1 MKIKATEPET
11 PSDWIELI
19 EHSCADLPTVEIRDR
34 FIDGGLFALLDL
46 ILRRES
52 ADA

>member
-19 EHSCADLPTVEIRDR
+19 EHSCADLPVVEIRDK

-46 ILRRES
+46 ILRRETV
-52 ADA
+52 DA

>member
-1 MKIKATEPET
+1 MKIKTTEPET

-34 FIDGGLFALLDL
+34 FIYGGLFALLDL
-46 ILRRES
+46 ILRRETV
-52 ADA
+52 DA

>member
-11 PSDWIELI
+11 SSDWIALI
-19 EHSCADLPTVEIRDR
+19 EHSCIDLPVVEIRSR

-46 ILRRES
+46 MLRRETV
-52 ADA
+52 DA

>member
-34 FIDGGLFALLDL
+34 FIDGGLFALLDP
-46 ILRRES
+46 ILCDEI

>member
-11 PSDWIELI
+11 PSDWTTLI
-19 EHSCADLPTVEIRDR
+19 EHSCIDLPVVEIRSR

-46 ILRRES
+46 MLRRETV
-52 ADA
+52 DA

>member
-11 PSDWIELI
+11 PSDWIALI
-19 EHSCADLPTVEIRDR
+19 EHSCIDLPVVEIRSR

-46 ILRRES
+46 MLRRETV
-52 ADA
+52 DA

>member
-34 FIDGGLFALLDL
+34 FLGGGLFALLDL
-46 ILRRES
+46 ILRRETV
-52 ADA
+52 DA

>member
-19 EHSCADLPTVEIRDR
+19 EPSCADLPTVEIRSR

-46 ILRRES
+46 MLRRETV
-52 ADA
+52 DA

>member
-46 ILRRES
+46 MLRRES

>member
-11 PSDWIELI
+11 PSDWIALI

-46 ILRRES
+46 ILRRETV
-52 ADA
+52 DA

>member
-19 EHSCADLPTVEIRDR
+19 EHSCADLPVVEIRDK

-46 ILRRES
+46 MLRRETV
-52 ADA
+52 DA

>member
-11 PSDWIELI
+11 PSDWIALI

-34 FIDGGLFALLDL
+34 FIDGGLFALLDP
-46 ILRRES
+46 ILCDEI

>member
-19 EHSCADLPTVEIRDR
+19 EHSCADLPVVEIRSK
-34 FIDGGLFALLDL
+34 FTDGGLFALLDL
-46 ILRRES
+46 MLRRETV
-52 ADA
+52 DA

>member
-19 EHSCADLPTVEIRDR
+19 EHSCADLPTVEIRSR

-46 ILRRES
+46 ILRRETV
-52 ADA
+52 DA